1 MSHATA
7 GERGP
12 VIRPT
17 NQNHGA
23 LPCAVEMLPCSPC
36 RPQAW
41 LLFNMIENAVNAPP
55 QPKTKL
61 QLKTTKCPGC
71 IPPENTNLCAV
82 TAGSGAIDSVAA
94 VARAA
99 GATEAEVLA
108 LSAAELMELMRDELH
123 VPVLPRKRIAAE
135 AEGRRGAL

>member
-1 MSHATA
+1 
-7 GERGP
+7 
-12 VIRPT
+12 
-17 NQNHGA
+17 
-23 LPCAVEMLPCSPC
+23 
-36 RPQAW
+36 
-41 LLFNMIENAVNAPP
+41 MIENAVNAPP